1 MKNDLEQ
8 AMLGEE
14 VKDIRGD
21 FDLKTYSATVFYSS
35 SFGSGGGSSSFGGG
49 GSSSSFGSP
58 RSSTPSYG
66 TGPGSPD
73 YEARHR
79 PDPSGPLSKPIEFR
93 PIVADLAPATLPA
106 MDFNFSNLG
115 NNAIDFSKMLQENK
129 ALQGVLGNLPGVP
142 SRFGAPEIP
151 DYTQRLSEVV
161 NKGMPSVPS
170 RFGSAGDNDFG
181 LQNKEK
187 FQFGYNLP
195 NTGVQLHIHG
205 KNENIITHAHI
216 YSIKDLQTLPKDKLK
231 PLSEITG
238 YGAARAAHDAEM
250 FGFKKFGK

>member
-73 YEARHR
+73 YEAMRR

-151 DYTQRLSEVV
+151 DYTQRLSDVV

-170 RFGSAGDNDFG
+170 RFGSADSEKFG
-181 LQNKEK
+181 LQNPKP
-187 FQFGYNLP
+187 FQLGYDLQG
-195 NTGVQLHIHG
+195 TGTQLHLHG
-205 KNENIITHAHI
+205 DDENTITEGRI
-216 YSIKDLQTLPKDKLK
+216 LDYSRKVLK
-231 PLSEITG
+231 KEISG
-238 YGAARAAHDAEM
+238 YDASILAGIADSL
-250 FGFKKFGK
+250 GFKKIP